1 MLYSLL
7 QGISIGFGFIIGLFI
22 CGIIFIAIKAMFKKY
37 KPSDL
42 LEPFQNYEKKL
53 IDEERYEEVS
63 VLRNILTYLKL
74 GKLHDDIDKYK
85 IEKKET
91 SLSDYISLE
100 DKEEEYKNVLLN
112 KHDKDNFVKKLK
124 YVVVG
129 KKEV

>member
-74 GKLHDDIDKYK
+74 GKHDDIDKYK

-100 DKEEEYKNVLLN
+100 DKEEEYENVLLN
-112 KHDKDNFVKKLK
+112 KHDKDNSVKKLK